1 MKSGYCSIEKYY
13 DNITWYMQMSE
24 IGVKII
30 EEFEKNIKNYEIT
43 RKSKMEYTEI
53 KMTLERYKENAEKYI
68 QQNQ

>member
-1 MKSGYCSIEKYY
+1 
-13 DNITWYMQMSE
+13 MQMSE